1 MSRLRKGNKYKGAS
15 FADQFKS
22 ACAMKS
28 PLYAEVPVAGK
39 TEEPL
44 PTSPTDNTADKTAT
58 LEQSGAAGATVKN
71 LSPKDE
77 VPTKVGSAGRMAE
90 REAWMA
96 RNKQKAQ
103 DRADEAE
110 RLKAEEA
117 AAEELAETKR
127 YRDADGNLV
136 YLKENRE
143 TVAIR
148 TNEPRNYLVT
158 IHFYNA
164 RKNPAP
170 LVHATV
176 KLIKINPYREEYHKK
191 LFFSQE
197 GQELP
202 AMVFRI
208 DYNGNVDVG
217 PTEELI
223 IRDEVVRKEGA

>member
-1 MSRLRKGNKYKGAS
+1 MLDPRYRSS
-15 FADQFKS
+15 FGFIDLLFNLLVGFVFLFMLAF
-22 ACAMKS
+22 M
-28 PLYAEVPVAGK
+28 LINPVAK
-39 TEEPL
+39 KETIKP
-44 PTSPTDNTADKTAT
+44 
-58 LEQSGAAGATVKN
+58 
-71 LSPKDE
+71 
-77 VPTKVGSAGRMAE
+77 
-90 REAWMA
+90 
-96 RNKQKAQ
+96 
-103 DRADEAE
+103 
-110 RLKAEEA
+110 KAEYFIILEWDGEKPYDLDVWVKDNLGHVVSFRRPDDA
-117 AAEELAETKR
+117 LIHLE
-127 YRDADGNLV
+127 RDDLGTINDTYYDANGNLV
-136 YLKENRE
+136 YLKENRV

-223 IRDEVVRKEGA
+223 IRDEIVRKEGA

>member
-1 MSRLRKGNKYKGAS
+1 MSDPRYRSS
-15 FADQFKS
+15 FGFIDLLFNLLVGFVFLFMLAF
-22 ACAMKS
+22 M
-28 PLYAEVPVAGK
+28 LINPVA
-39 TEEPL
+39 
-44 PTSPTDNTADKTAT
+44 
-58 LEQSGAAGATVKN
+58 
-71 LSPKDE
+71 
-77 VPTKVGSAGRMAE
+77 
-90 REAWMA
+90 
-96 RNKQKAQ
+96 QK
-103 DRADEAE
+103 ETIKP
-110 RLKAEEA
+110 KAEYFIILEWDGEKPYDLDIWVKDNLGHVVSFRRPDDA
-117 AAEELAETKR
+117 LIHLERDDLGTINDT
-127 YRDADGNLV
+127 YYDADGKLV

-143 TVAIR
+143 TVEIR

-208 DYNGNVDVG
+208 DYNGSVDVG

-223 IRDEVVRKEGA
+223 IRDEVVRKEGAQ

>member
-136 YLKENRE
+136 YEDDYDKGMTGKERRAESKDNKRAIKKEFRE
-143 TVAIR
+143 DKADIK
-148 TNEPRNYLVT
+148 
-158 IHFYNA
+158 A
-164 RKNPAP
+164 RK
-170 LVHATV
+170 
-176 KLIKINPYREEYHKK
+176 KSGEISKK
-191 LFFSQE
+191 EAKALKKANRAEKKS
-197 GQELP
+197 LKK
-202 AMVFRI
+202 ANRTLKKKARK
-208 DYNGNVDVG
+208 GNKCTKKMKKRG
-217 PTEELI
+217 EC
-223 IRDEVVRKEGA
+223 

>member
-1 MSRLRKGNKYKGAS
+1 MSDPRYRSS
-15 FADQFKS
+15 FGFIDLLFNLLVGFVFLFMLAF
-22 ACAMKS
+22 M
-28 PLYAEVPVAGK
+28 LINPVAK
-39 TEEPL
+39 KETIKP
-44 PTSPTDNTADKTAT
+44 
-58 LEQSGAAGATVKN
+58 
-71 LSPKDE
+71 
-77 VPTKVGSAGRMAE
+77 
-90 REAWMA
+90 
-96 RNKQKAQ
+96 
-103 DRADEAE
+103 
-110 RLKAEEA
+110 KAEYFIILEWDGEKPYDLDIWVKDNLGHVVSFRRPDDA
-117 AAEELAETKR
+117 LIHLE
-127 YRDADGNLV
+127 RDDLGTINDTYYDSDGKLV

-176 KLIKINPYREEYHKK
+176 KLIKINPYREEFHKK

-208 DYNGNVDVG
+208 DYNGNVHVG

>member
-1 MSRLRKGNKYKGAS
+1 M
-15 FADQFKS
+15 
-22 ACAMKS
+22 
-28 PLYAEVPVAGK
+28 
-39 TEEPL
+39 
-44 PTSPTDNTADKTAT
+44 
-58 LEQSGAAGATVKN
+58 
-71 LSPKDE
+71 
-77 VPTKVGSAGRMAE
+77 
-90 REAWMA
+90 
-96 RNKQKAQ
+96 
-103 DRADEAE
+103 
-110 RLKAEEA
+110 
-117 AAEELAETKR
+117 
-127 YRDADGNLV
+127 
-136 YLKENRE
+136 KENRE

>member
-1 MSRLRKGNKYKGAS
+1 MNDPRYRSS
-15 FADQFKS
+15 FGFIDLLFNLLVGFVFLFMLAF
-22 ACAMKS
+22 M
-28 PLYAEVPVAGK
+28 LINPVAK
-39 TEEPL
+39 KETIKP
-44 PTSPTDNTADKTAT
+44 
-58 LEQSGAAGATVKN
+58 
-71 LSPKDE
+71 
-77 VPTKVGSAGRMAE
+77 
-90 REAWMA
+90 
-96 RNKQKAQ
+96 
-103 DRADEAE
+103 
-110 RLKAEEA
+110 KAEYFIILEWDGEKPYDLDIWVKDNLGHVVSFRRPDDA
-117 AAEELAETKR
+117 LIHLERDDLGTINDT
-127 YRDADGNLV
+127 YYDADGKLV

-176 KLIKINPYREEYHKK
+176 KLIKINPYREEFHKK

-208 DYNGNVDVG
+208 DYNGSVDVG

>member
-1 MSRLRKGNKYKGAS
+1 MSDPRYRSS
-15 FADQFKS
+15 FGFIDLLFNLLVGFVFLFMLAF
-22 ACAMKS
+22 M
-28 PLYAEVPVAGK
+28 LINPVAK
-39 TEEPL
+39 KETIKPKAEYFI
-44 PTSPTDNTADKTAT
+44 T
-58 LEQSGAAGATVKN
+58 LEWDGEKPYDLDIWVKDN
-71 LSPKDE
+71 LGHVVSFRRPDD
-77 VPTKVGSAGRMAE
+77 ALIHLE
-90 REAWMA
+90 RDDLGTI
-96 RNKQKAQ
+96 N
-103 DRADEAE
+103 DTYYDS
-110 RLKAEEA
+110 
-117 AAEELAETKR
+117 
-127 YRDADGNLV
+127 DGKLV

-148 TNEPRNYLVT
+148 TSEPRNYLVT

-208 DYNGNVDVG
+208 DYNGSVHVG

>member
-1 MSRLRKGNKYKGAS
+1 MSDPRYRSS
-15 FADQFKS
+15 FGFIDLLFNLLVGFVFLFMLAF
-22 ACAMKS
+22 M
-28 PLYAEVPVAGK
+28 LINPVAK
-39 TEEPL
+39 KETIKP
-44 PTSPTDNTADKTAT
+44 
-58 LEQSGAAGATVKN
+58 
-71 LSPKDE
+71 
-77 VPTKVGSAGRMAE
+77 
-90 REAWMA
+90 
-96 RNKQKAQ
+96 
-103 DRADEAE
+103 
-110 RLKAEEA
+110 KAEYFIILEWDGEKPYDLDIWVKDNLGHVVSFRRPDDA
-117 AAEELAETKR
+117 LIHLERDDLGTINDT
-127 YRDADGNLV
+127 YYDADGKLV

-176 KLIKINPYREEYHKK
+176 KLIKINPYREEFHKK

-208 DYNGNVDVG
+208 DYNGSVHVG

>member
-1 MSRLRKGNKYKGAS
+1 MLDPRYRSS
-15 FADQFKS
+15 FGFIDLLFNLLVGFVFLFMLAF
-22 ACAMKS
+22 M
-28 PLYAEVPVAGK
+28 LINPVAK
-39 TEEPL
+39 KETIKPKAEYFI
-44 PTSPTDNTADKTAT
+44 T
-58 LEQSGAAGATVKN
+58 LEWDAEKPYDLDVWVKDN
-71 LSPKDE
+71 LGHVVSFRRPDD
-77 VPTKVGSAGRMAE
+77 ALIHLE
-90 REAWMA
+90 RDDLGTI
-96 RNKQKAQ
+96 N
-103 DRADEAE
+103 D
-110 RLKAEEA
+110 
-117 AAEELAETKR
+117 T
-127 YRDADGNLV
+127 YYDADGKLV

-208 DYNGNVDVG
+208 DYNGSVHVG

>member
-1 MSRLRKGNKYKGAS
+1 MSDPRYRSS
-15 FADQFKS
+15 FGFIDLLFNLLVGFVFLFMLAF
-22 ACAMKS
+22 M
-28 PLYAEVPVAGK
+28 LINPVAK
-39 TEEPL
+39 KETIKP
-44 PTSPTDNTADKTAT
+44 
-58 LEQSGAAGATVKN
+58 
-71 LSPKDE
+71 
-77 VPTKVGSAGRMAE
+77 
-90 REAWMA
+90 
-96 RNKQKAQ
+96 
-103 DRADEAE
+103 
-110 RLKAEEA
+110 KAEYFIILEWDGEKPYDLDIWVKDNLGHVVSFRRPDDA
-117 AAEELAETKR
+117 LIHLERDDLGTFNDT
-127 YRDADGNLV
+127 YYDADGNLV

>member
-1 MSRLRKGNKYKGAS
+1 MSDPRYRSS
-15 FADQFKS
+15 FGFIDLLFNMLIGFVFLFMLAF
-22 ACAMKS
+22 
-28 PLYAEVPVAGK
+28 LLINPVAK
-39 TEEPL
+39 KETIKP
-44 PTSPTDNTADKTAT
+44 
-58 LEQSGAAGATVKN
+58 
-71 LSPKDE
+71 
-77 VPTKVGSAGRMAE
+77 
-90 REAWMA
+90 
-96 RNKQKAQ
+96 
-103 DRADEAE
+103 
-110 RLKAEEA
+110 KAEYFI
-117 AAEELAETKR
+117 ELEWDGEKPFDLDIWVKDNMGHIVSFRRPDDALIHLE
-127 YRDADGNLV
+127 RDDLGTINDTYYDSDGKLV

-176 KLIKINPYREEYHKK
+176 KLIKINPYREEFHKK

-208 DYNGNVDVG
+208 DYNGNVHVG

>member
-1 MSRLRKGNKYKGAS
+1 MAR
-15 FADQFKS
+15 
-22 ACAMKS
+22 
-28 PLYAEVPVAGK
+28 V
-39 TEEPL
+39 
-44 PTSPTDNTADKTAT
+44 DNTGGAGYVIDNGT
-58 LEQSGAAGATVKN
+58 GAAVRTKLNQITSAINSINSGSGDPSINSAFQPHIDTSSSLFKIRNAANNAYVTIGNISLDN
-71 LSPKDE
+71 LGHVVSFRRPDD
-77 VPTKVGSAGRMAE
+77 ALIHLE
-90 REAWMA
+90 RDDLGTI
-96 RNKQKAQ
+96 N
-103 DRADEAE
+103 D
-110 RLKAEEA
+110 
-117 AAEELAETKR
+117 T
-127 YRDADGNLV
+127 YYDADGNLV